1 MNILSF
7 FRKSAPSAP
16 FTGDDAVRMKLYK
29 KLRFQSFIAGTVG
42 YSLYYVCRTSLN
54 VVKKPILES
63 GALDAT
69 QLGIIGSALL
79 FVYAIGKFV
88 NGFLSDHSNIKRFMA
103 AGLCVSAVANLLV
116 GALGFANGGGMVG
129 NMTLFVAFAV
139 MWGVNGWSQSM
150 GAPPAIIA
158 LSRWYPLSKRG
169 TYYGFFSASH
179 NLGEFLSFLFVGAVV
194 GIFGW
199 QWGFVG
205 SSLAGVLGV
214 LVIVFLLHDTP
225 ESKGLPP
232 IEVLTGEEAPEQ
244 SHDHGSTSE
253 LQRSVIRNPFVWVLA
268 LSSAF
273 MYVSRYAIN
282 GWGVLFLQEVK
293 GYSLATATQVI
304 SVNALLGIVGT
315 VFSGWL
321 SDTLFHGRRNVLA
334 FGFGV
339 LNTIALCLFL
349 YSGDGMF
356 VNLLSMV
363 LFGMAIGVLICFLGG
378 LMAIDIVPREATA
391 PHWASS
397 EWPATSAPGCRTSS
411 ADGSSIRARR
421 SPTVSRPT
429 TSTRRSS
436 SGSQPRP
443 CRSSSRCSSRRSRTR
458 KNLQTETMCVRFDL
472 MRPCGVNRPCAGP
485 CCPGAG
491 RGNVTSG
498 ASGGGRTKRK

>member
-1 MNILSF
+1 MSILSF

-16 FTGDDAVRMKLYK
+16 FTGDDAARMKLYK
-29 KLRFQSFIAGTVG
+29 KLRFQSFVAGTVG

-69 QLGIIGSALL
+69 QLGVIGSALL
-79 FVYAIGKFV
+79 FAYAIGKFV

-116 GALGFANGGGMVG
+116 GVLGFANGGGMVG
-129 NMTLFVAFAV
+129 NMTLFIAFAV

-199 QWGFVG
+199 LWGFVG
-205 SSLAGVLGV
+205 SSVAGVLGV

-232 IEVLTGEEAPEQ
+232 IEVLTGEESPEQ
-244 SHDHGSTSE
+244 SHGHGSTSE

-339 LNTIALCLFL
+339 LNTVALCLFL
-349 YSGDGMF
+349 YSGDSMF

-378 LMAIDIVPREATA
+378 LMAIDIVPREATGA
-391 PHWASS
+391 ALGIVGMASYVGAGLQDIVS
-397 EWPATSAPGCRTSS
+397 GWLINSGKTV
-411 ADGSSIRARR
+411 ADGVTTYDFDTAIIFWIAASVLSFILALF
-421 SPTVSRPT
+421 VSKK
-429 TSTRRSS
+429 SH
-436 SGSQPRP
+436 
-443 CRSSSRCSSRRSRTR
+443 
-458 KNLQTETMCVRFDL
+458 V
-472 MRPCGVNRPCAGP
+472 
-485 CCPGAG
+485 
-491 RGNVTSG
+491 
-498 ASGGGRTKRK
+498 

>member
-1 MNILSF
+1 MNRIKEFYRIS
-7 FRKSAPSAP
+7 RPAPKRELDDTACDRYYRRLRLQA
-16 FTGDDAVRMKLYK
+16 FTAATL
-29 KLRFQSFIAGTVG
+29 G

-54 VVKKPILES
+54 VMKKPMLDS
-63 GALDAT
+63 GSLDAS
-69 QLGIIGSALL
+69 QLGVIGSALL
-79 FVYAIGKFV
+79 FAYAVGKFV
-88 NGFLSDHSNIKRFMA
+88 NGFIADYCNIKRFMA
-103 AGLCVSAVANLLV
+103 TGLVVSASAN
-116 GALGFANGGGMVG
+116 ALMGVLGLAQSVIP
-129 NMTLFVAFAV
+129 TAVVFVAFAV
-139 MWGVNGWSQSM
+139 MWGLNGWAQSM

-205 SSLAGVLGV
+205 SSVAGVLGV
-214 LVIVFLLHDTP
+214 AVIVFLLHDTP

-232 IEVLTGEEAPEQ
+232 IEVLTGEESPGQ
-244 SHDHGSTSE
+244 SHDHGSTSD

-273 MYVSRYAIN
+273 MYVSRYAVN

-293 GYSLATATQVI
+293 GYSLALATQVI

-339 LNTIALCLFL
+339 LNTVALCLFL
-349 YSGDGMF
+349 YSGDGIL
-356 VNLLSMV
+356 VNMLSMV

-378 LMAIDIVPREATA
+378 LMAIDIVPREATGA
-391 PHWASS
+391 ALGIVGMASY
-397 EWPATSAPGCRTSS
+397 
-411 ADGSSIRARR
+411 I
-421 SPTVSRPT
+421 
-429 TSTRRSS
+429 
-436 SGSQPRP
+436 
-443 CRSSSRCSSRRSRTR
+443 
-458 KNLQTETMCVRFDL
+458 
-472 MRPCGVNRPCAGP
+472 
-485 CCPGAG
+485 GAG
-491 RGNVTSG
+491 LQDIVSG
-498 ASGGGRTKRK
+498 WLINEGKTVVDGVARYDFEAAALFWIAASALSFILALFVSKKSHA

>member
-1 MNILSF
+1 MSLLSF
-7 FRKSAPSAP
+7 FRKSEPAVP
-16 FTGDDAVRMKLYK
+16 FGGDDAARMKLYRR
-29 KLRFQSFIAGTVG
+29 LRFQSFLAGTVG

-63 GALDAT
+63 GALDAS
-69 QLGIIGSALL
+69 QLGLIGSALL
-79 FVYAIGKFV
+79 FAYAIGKFV
-88 NGFLSDHSNIKRFMA
+88 NGFLADHSNIKRFMA
-103 AGLCVSAVANLLV
+103 AGLCVSTVANLLV
-116 GALGFANGGGMVG
+116 GLLGFANGGGFVG

-139 MWGVNGWSQSM
+139 MWGVNGWAQSM

-158 LSRWYPLSKRG
+158 LSRWYPLSIRG

-205 SSLAGVLGV
+205 SSVAGAVGV
-214 LVIVFLLHDTP
+214 VIILFLLHDTP

-232 IEVLTGEEAPEQ
+232 IGVLTGEESEEQ
-244 SHDHGSTSE
+244 SRKHGSTSE
-253 LQRSVIRNPFVWVLA
+253 LQRSVIRNPFVWILA

-304 SVNALLGIVGT
+304 SVNALLGIIGT

-321 SDTLFHGRRNVLA
+321 SDRLFHGRRNVLA

-339 LNTIALCLFL
+339 LNTLALTLFL
-349 YSGDGMF
+349 YSGNGMF
-356 VNLLSMV
+356 VNLLAMV

-378 LMAIDIVPREATA
+378 LMAIDIVPREATGA
-391 PHWASS
+391 ALGIVGMASYVGAGLQDIVS
-397 EWPATSAPGCRTSS
+397 GWLIDSGKTLVDGVVRYDFGTAALFWIAASALSFIL
-411 ADGSSIRARR
+411 ALFVAR
-421 SPTVSRPT
+421 
-429 TSTRRSS
+429 
-436 SGSQPRP
+436 G
-443 CRSSSRCSSRRSRTR
+443 SRR
-458 KNLQTETMCVRFDL
+458 
-472 MRPCGVNRPCAGP
+472 
-485 CCPGAG
+485 
-491 RGNVTSG
+491 
-498 ASGGGRTKRK
+498 

>member
-1 MNILSF
+1 MSILSF

-16 FTGDDAVRMKLYK
+16 FTGDDAARMKLYK

-79 FVYAIGKFV
+79 FAYAIGKFV

-205 SSLAGVLGV
+205 SSVAGVLGV

-232 IEVLTGEEAPEQ
+232 IEVLTGEESPEQ
-244 SHDHGSTSE
+244 SHDHESTSE

-349 YSGDGMF
+349 YSGDSMF

-378 LMAIDIVPREATA
+378 LMAIDIVPREATGA
-391 PHWASS
+391 ALGIVGMASY
-397 EWPATSAPGCRTSS
+397 
-411 ADGSSIRARR
+411 
-421 SPTVSRPT
+421 V
-429 TSTRRSS
+429 
-436 SGSQPRP
+436 
-443 CRSSSRCSSRRSRTR
+443 
-458 KNLQTETMCVRFDL
+458 
-472 MRPCGVNRPCAGP
+472 
-485 CCPGAG
+485 GAG
-491 RGNVTSG
+491 LQDIVSGWLINSGKTVVDGVTTYDFDTAIIFWIA
-498 ASGGGRTKRK
+498 ASALSFVLALFVSKRSHAK

>member
-16 FTGDDAVRMKLYK
+16 FTGDDAARMKLYK

-79 FVYAIGKFV
+79 FAYAIGKFV

-158 LSRWYPLSKRG
+158 L
-169 TYYGFFSASH
+169 
-179 NLGEFLSFLFVGAVV
+179 
-194 GIFGW
+194 
-199 QWGFVG
+199 
-205 SSLAGVLGV
+205 
-214 LVIVFLLHDTP
+214 
-225 ESKGLPP
+225 
-232 IEVLTGEEAPEQ
+232 
-244 SHDHGSTSE
+244 
-253 LQRSVIRNPFVWVLA
+253 
-268 LSSAF
+268 
-273 MYVSRYAIN
+273 SRYAIN

-378 LMAIDIVPREATA
+378 LMAIDIVPREATGA
-391 PHWASS
+391 ALGIVGMASY
-397 EWPATSAPGCRTSS
+397 
-411 ADGSSIRARR
+411 
-421 SPTVSRPT
+421 V
-429 TSTRRSS
+429 
-436 SGSQPRP
+436 
-443 CRSSSRCSSRRSRTR
+443 
-458 KNLQTETMCVRFDL
+458 
-472 MRPCGVNRPCAGP
+472 
-485 CCPGAG
+485 GAG
-491 RGNVTSG
+491 LQDIVSGWLINSGKTVTDGVTSYDFDTAIVFWIA
-498 ASGGGRTKRK
+498 ASALSFILALFVAKKSHA